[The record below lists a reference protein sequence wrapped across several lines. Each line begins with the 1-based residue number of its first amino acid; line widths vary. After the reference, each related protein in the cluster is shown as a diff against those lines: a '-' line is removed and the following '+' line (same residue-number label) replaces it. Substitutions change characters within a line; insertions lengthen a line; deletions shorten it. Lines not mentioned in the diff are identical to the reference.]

1 MTVVY
6 KLKSEAECG
15 YDANADK
22 AHKKMEDI
30 LGCIVIATAGRDKNR
45 KFIVIKKIDELYV
58 LIADGKYRRLEK
70 PKMKKIK
77 HLKQVL
83 DADYDILTPLNVSL
97 GLTNRMLREKIGE
110 YEAHMRERGV

>member
-1 MTVVY
+1 M
-6 KLKSEAECG
+6 
-15 YDANADK
+15 DN
-22 AHKKMEDI
+22 I

-45 KFIVIKKIDELYV
+45 KFIVIKKLDSLFV

-70 PKMKKIK
+70 PKKKKIK

-83 DADYDILTPLNVSL
+83 DADYDILTPLDVGV
-97 GLTNRMLREKIGE
+97 GLTNRMLREKIGT